1 MKNKIILSLLAL
13 TSSFASSQVIIGDEI
28 GTAKDK
34 TSVLLEF
41 SQKENR
47 GIILPYITTLQTSP
61 AEGSIILDATD
72 STNAQVK
79 YYNGT
84 EWISLSQ
91 DSGNVSSYL
100 AQQPQNI
107 TEPEHSATIIRA
119 ENPNADG
126 VTENSNADVDANGV
140 LVLESKDK
148 ALVLPT
154 VSSVN
159 EIASPSPGM
168 MVYVSNDTDRLL
180 AVFNGSKWSFWS
192 ATE

>member
-13 TSSFASSQVIIGDEI
+13 TSSFAHSQIIIGDET

-61 AEGSIILDATD
+61 SEGSIILDATD

-91 DSGNVSSYL
+91 DSGDVSSYL

-107 TEPEHSATIIRA
+107 TEPNHPATIIGA
-119 ENPNADG
+119 KDSDAD
-126 VTENSNADVDANGV
+126 GV
-140 LVLESKDK
+140 LVLESEDK
-148 ALVLPT
+148 TLVLPT